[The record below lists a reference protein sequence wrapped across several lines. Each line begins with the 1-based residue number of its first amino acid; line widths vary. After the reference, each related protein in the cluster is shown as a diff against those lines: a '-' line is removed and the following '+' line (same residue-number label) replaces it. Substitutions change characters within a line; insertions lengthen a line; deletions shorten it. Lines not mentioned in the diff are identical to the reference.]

1 MSKHPLQFIE
11 IPRKDPEKEIPE
23 VRIKHFD
30 EIYES
35 YDGAE
40 AAAQRYSPADERC
53 RCCSGAGVPWEC
65 HAR

>member
-30 EIYES
+30 EIYE
-35 YDGAE
+35 YYENFE
-40 AAAQRYSPADERC
+40 AAFWDCGTPLPFAAASSDY
-53 RCCSGAGVPWEC
+53 
-65 HAR
+65 

>member
-35 YDGAE
+35 YDGAD
-40 AAAQRYSPADERC
+40 AAAQAGRC
-53 RCCSGAGVPWEC
+53 NSCGITYCGWKTPG
-65 HAR
+65 HD